1 MKKKP
6 GGNFRK
12 GLAPDALKFSS
23 SLSFDK
29 VLYSYDIRGS
39 IAHAEMLAKQ
49 KIITREES
57 IKIING
63 LKSVG
68 KEIETGKLELDVKSD
83 SRNRFSADD
92 IHMAIEKRLT
102 KKIGSAGMNLH
113 TARSRNDQVALD
125 ERLYLIDKVENII
138 NLINDLQKSFVSQ
151 AEKNID
157 VIISGYTHLQQAQ
170 PILLSHHLL
179 AYVSMFERDK
189 SRLNDCLKRINL
201 SPLGAGA
208 FAGTSFN
215 IDRRFTAHKL
225 GFNDIILN
233 SIDAVSDRDVL
244 LEFLSACSIIMMHL
258 SRFAEE
264 LVLWSSAEWGFIEI
278 GEEYT
283 TGSSMMPQKRN
294 PDMAELIRGKT
305 GRVYGNLMAL
315 LTVMKGLPLAY
326 NRDMQEDKEPLFDTA
341 KTTADCL
348 KICSDMLRTVKFNKK
363 SALSLD
369 KPDLFLAT
377 DVAEF
382 LVKKNVPFRE
392 AHTITGSIVQHCI
405 SGKINLRELSLNELR
420 KFSKSFDDDISGSI
434 SVEGSIANKRSEGST
449 SPADVRKS
457 IRYWRKKL
465 N

>member
-6 GGNFRK
+6 AGNFRK

-29 VLYSYDIRGS
+29 VLYDYDIQGS
-39 IAHAEMLAKQ
+39 IAHAEMMANQ

-63 LKSVG
+63 LKYVK
-68 KEIETGKLELDVKSD
+68 KEIKSGMLPLKVKSN
-83 SRNRFSADD
+83 SKNRFSADD

-102 KKIGSAGMNLH
+102 EKIGSVGMKLH

-125 ERLYLIDKVENII
+125 ERLYLRHKIENII
-138 NLINDLQKSFVSQ
+138 NLTNELQKTFVSQ
-151 AEKNID
+151 AEKNTH
-157 VIISGYTHLQQAQ
+157 IIIPGYTHLQQAQ

-189 SRLNDCLKRINL
+189 SRLRDCLSRINL
-201 SPLGAGA
+201 NPLGAGA

-215 IDRRFTAHKL
+215 TDRRFTAHKL
-225 GFNDIILN
+225 GFDGIILN
-233 SIDAVSDRDVL
+233 SIDAVSDRDVQ
-244 LEFLSACSIIMMHL
+244 LEFLSCCSIIMMHL
-258 SRFAEE
+258 SRFADE
-264 LVLWSSAEWGFIEI
+264 LVLWSSAEWGYIEI

-326 NRDMQEDKEPLFDTA
+326 NRDMQEDKEPLFDTE

-348 KICSDMLRTVKFNKK
+348 KICSDMLKTVKFNKK
-363 SALSLD
+363 SAPGSD
-369 KPDLFLAT
+369 KPDFFLAT
-377 DVAEF
+377 DIAEY
-382 LVKKNVPFRE
+382 LVKKNVPFRK
-392 AHTITGSIVQHCI
+392 AHTVTGSIVRHCI
-405 SGKINLRELSLNELR
+405 SGNINLRDLSLKEFR
-420 KFSKSFDDDISGSI
+420 KFSKSFDTDIRGII

-449 SPADVRKS
+449 SPAEVRKS
-457 IRYWRKKL
+457 IRYWRKKI